1 MGLEHTLAGKWTHLK
16 TRKHQEN
23 LRRLNAPLQLIINY
37 ISGKNMLTNNME
49 NMEKW
54 NLDRKSLIQQLLSG
68 ITTED
73 LTSLVVFRN
82 QMQKPTTTPTTKRG
96 QTNTCT
102 TIQETSHTNTN
113 APNKSTN
120 TISTRLEPSL
130 PPLKTHQ
137 KQIKDV
143 ALIF

>member
-1 MGLEHTLAGKWTHLK
+1 
-16 TRKHQEN
+16 
-23 LRRLNAPLQLIINY
+23 
-37 ISGKNMLTNNME
+37 MLTNNME

>member
-1 MGLEHTLAGKWTHLK
+1 
-16 TRKHQEN
+16 
-23 LRRLNAPLQLIINY
+23 
-37 ISGKNMLTNNME
+37 MLTNNME

-68 ITTED
+68 ITNED
-73 LTSLVVFRN
+73 LTSLVVLRN
-82 QMQKPTTTPTTKRG
+82 QIQKPTITLKTKRG
-96 QTNTCT
+96 QTNTST

-120 TISTRLEPSL
+120 TITIRVEPSL
-130 PPLKTHQ
+130 PPLKPHQ
-137 KQIKDV
+137 KQIKDA

>member
-1 MGLEHTLAGKWTHLK
+1 
-16 TRKHQEN
+16 
-23 LRRLNAPLQLIINY
+23 
-37 ISGKNMLTNNME
+37 MLTNNME

-73 LTSLVVFRN
+73 LTSLVVLRN
-82 QMQKPTTTPTTKRG
+82 QMQKPTTTPRTKRG

-102 TIQETSHTNTN
+102 TIQETSLTNTN

-120 TISTRLEPSL
+120 TSSIRVELSL
-130 PPLKTHQ
+130 LPLKPHK
-137 KQIKDV
+137 KQVKDA